1 MANALVRSV
10 REATA
15 DTPIIGIMADPVSQ
29 GFVGSLAAPAS
40 NISGVASDAGIEVWE
55 KRLQF
60 MKELVP
66 GASRLSFLTPTPSFL
81 DTPSGR
87 AIQEM
92 ANHTHMQLRIAALQS
107 PINEAEYRRVF
118 EQIVRFTDVLLV
130 NEGPQNYSNRR
141 LIGELT
147 GNIPAMYPWRE
158 YVEVGGL
165 MAYTVE
171 LEALFQYMAGQ
182 VASIFNGTKVEEI
195 PVYQAR
201 TLKLVINLRTAK
213 TLRLTVPPSLLARV
227 DEIIE

>member
-1 MANALVRSV
+1 MSSTAVPKSGTALDRPGMSLG
-10 REATA
+10 A
-15 DTPIIGIMADPVSQ
+15 PVWN
-29 GFVGSLAAPAS
+29 APA
-40 NISGVASDAGIEVWE
+40 IHKLKAASA
-55 KRLQF
+55 
-60 MKELVP
+60 
-66 GASRLSFLTPTPSFL
+66 
-81 DTPSGR
+81 
-87 AIQEM
+87 
-92 ANHTHMQLRIAALQS
+92 QS
-107 PINEAEYRRVF
+107 A
-118 EQIVRFTDVLLV
+118 VLLV

-182 VASIFNGTKVEEI
+182 VASIFNGTKVGEI

-201 TLKLVINLRTAK
+201 TFKLVINLRAAK

-227 DEIIE
+227 DEVIE